1 MERIAAR
8 GLTFE
13 VRLDGPADGEPVLLL
28 HGFPQDSRVWGPISE
43 RLHAAGLRTV
53 VPNQR
58 GYSPD
63 ARPGPVEAYRVTEC
77 AADAAALLDAL
88 GIESAHVVG
97 HDWGAV
103 AAWNLAGRHPE
114 HVRTLTAV
122 SVPHP
127 AAAAQ
132 AIALDPEQQQLS
144 SYIGL
149 FRQAG
154 TAEQALLADDAKLL
168 RAMLVESGLTEP
180 FIERYVEAVSDRA
193 VLTAGLNWYR
203 ALTLLD
209 LDGLGPITCPTTYVW
224 GDRDTFFG
232 KFSVERCADHV
243 SGPYQHVPLPGVTH
257 WIPEQEPEVLA
268 DLIVDRIGSLQ
279 H

>member
-1 MERIAAR
+1 ME
-8 GLTFE
+8 
-13 VRLDGPADGEPVLLL
+13 GPADGEPVLLL
-28 HGFPQDSRVWGPISE
+28 HGFPQSSATWDVVAE
-43 RLHAAGLRTV
+43 RLHTAGLRTIA
-53 VPNQR
+53 PDQR

-63 ARPGPVEAYRVTEC
+63 ARPAPVEAYRVTELT
-77 AADAAALLDAL
+77 ADAAAILDGL
-88 GIESAHVVG
+88 GVESAHVVG

-103 AAWNLAGRHPE
+103 VAWNLAGRHPE
-114 HVRTLTAV
+114 RARTLTAV

-149 FRQAG
+149 FRQDG
-154 TAEQALLADDAKLL
+154 TAEEALLADGGKLL
-168 RAMLVESGLTEP
+168 RSMLVESGLGEP
-180 FIERYVEAVSDRA
+180 QLTAYTRYASDRA

-203 ALTLLD
+203 AMTLLD
-209 LDGLGPITCPTTYVW
+209 VDGLDSVTCPTTYVW

-232 KFSVERCADHV
+232 SFAVERCADFV
-243 SGPYQHVPLPGVTH
+243 SGPYQLEALPGVTH
-257 WIPEQEPEVLA
+257 WVPELQPDVLA
-268 DLIVDRIGSLQ
+268 RLILDRVGSLQ